1 MAKAKTHKKS
11 KDASTKKGS
20 TKKMVAKKH
29 AKKGSKPDFLDM
41 DKDGDKKESM
51 KKAIKDKKVVK
62 ENNLIANFIKCI
74 GEENYA
80 AANKY
85 LKQVVEVKLQAKIS
99 QAIKPTLF

>member
-11 KDASTKKGS
+11 KDASTKKGT
-20 TKKMVAKKH
+20 TKKMV

-41 DKDGDKKESM
+41 DKDGNKKESM
-51 KKAIKDKKVVK
+51 KKAIKDKKIVK
-62 ENNLIANFIKCI
+62 ENNLIANFIRCVS
-74 GEENYA
+74 EENYA

-85 LKQVVEVKLQAKIS
+85 LKQVVEAKLQAKIS

>member
-11 KDASTKKGS
+11 KDASTKKGA
-20 TKKMVAKKH
+20 TKKMV

-41 DKDGDKKESM
+41 DKDGNKKESM
-51 KKAIKDKKVVK
+51 KKAIKDKKIVK
-62 ENNLIANFIKCI
+62 ENNLIANFIRCVS
-74 GEENYA
+74 EENYA

-85 LKQVVEVKLQAKIS
+85 LQQVIEAKLQAKIS